1 MRRTLPLVDR
11 RVHVT
16 FVLRGKGAVGLGE
29 DRYGALMSKS
39 SPILEK
45 VRRSS

>member
-11 RVHVT
+11 HVHVT
-16 FVLRGKGAVGLGE
+16 FVLRGKDAVGLGE
-29 DRYGALMSKS
+29 DRHGALMSKS